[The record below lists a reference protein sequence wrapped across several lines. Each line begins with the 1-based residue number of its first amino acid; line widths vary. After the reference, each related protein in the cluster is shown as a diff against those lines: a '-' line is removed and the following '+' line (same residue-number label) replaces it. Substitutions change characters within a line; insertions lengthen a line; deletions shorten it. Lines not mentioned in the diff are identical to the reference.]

1 MDEPSPPPPLPPETA
16 PEPIPHVRKPVDA
29 RTPERAGLVT
39 MGLFLAL
46 VLLYVWQRWGPGEG
60 VLRTFV
66 VQNWYKV
73 RLWFVVVGSGA
84 GVFTLVQ
91 AARVLQD
98 RDRPLTDRLRAGYG
112 FSYAAASLLIA
123 TIVFLVIQYKA

>member
-1 MDEPSPPPPLPPETA
+1 MDEPNPPPPLSPEPA
-16 PEPIPHVRKPVDA
+16 PEPLPPVRKSVDA

-60 VLRTFV
+60 VLRTLV

-84 GVFTLVQ
+84 GVFAIVQ

-98 RDRPLTDRLRAGYG
+98 RDRPLAERLRAGYG
-112 FSYAAASLLIA
+112 FSYAAAALLIA
-123 TIVFLVIQYKA
+123 TMVFLVSQYKA